1 MMINL
6 EFVSKDLLIGRGFGH
21 LLAAE
26 LAAKISPGAGGSQ
39 CRQATVLDRG
49 GDL

>member
-6 EFVSKDLLIGRGFGH
+6 EFVSKDLLIGRGCGH

-26 LAAKISPGAGGSQ
+26 LAARISPGAGGSQ
-39 CRQATVLDRG
+39 CSQATVLG
-49 GDL
+49 GERDI